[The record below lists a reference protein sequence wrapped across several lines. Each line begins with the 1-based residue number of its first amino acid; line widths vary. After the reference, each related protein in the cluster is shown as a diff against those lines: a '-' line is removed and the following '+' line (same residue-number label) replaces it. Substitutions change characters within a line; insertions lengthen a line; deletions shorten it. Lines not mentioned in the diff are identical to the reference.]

1 MRILFWIV
9 VTVPMLIYFYLA
21 FIVVLQFKELG
32 YYILCMV
39 VFEGIAIPVIATRIK
54 RNEKRLRSRN

>member
-9 VTVPMLIYFYLA
+9 VTAPMLIYFYLA
-21 FIVVLQFKELG
+21 FIVGLQFKELG
-32 YYILCMV
+32 YYIICMS
-39 VFEGIAIPVIATRIK
+39 VFVGIAIPVIATRIK